1 MEDKTLDPIRKT
13 LMGLAQ
19 EKLLLAHSG
28 GIDSSVLAHL
38 LLTEKIPFSVAHCNF
53 QLREKES
60 DEDAFFVKN
69 WCEVNQIRHHAKRF
83 DTLQYKI
90 EHKLGTQEAARTL
103 RYQWFESLRE
113 IHDYTAVLTAHHLND
128 QLESFLMYSTRGT
141 GLNGLLGIPESD
153 WVRRPLLSVTKEEIR
168 AYAKDHQ
175 ILWREDSSNDTED
188 YLRNQFLHSVV
199 ASIVSIQPKALLN
212 FKTTLNHLTAANDF
226 IQAQLRELKSKIF
239 FKNSDST
246 TILLST
252 LDALHQ
258 KEFCIHHWFSPLGFA
273 SSEVLKLLQAPKGKA
288 LYSATHRLMRER
300 DSFVLSLVAE
310 DEISE
315 FHFEIETPKTQLPI
329 SLKWE
334 VQVNEGKIYKNTFLA
349 ALDKKKLKKTLL
361 LRKYQKGDYFYPTGM
376 QGKKLLSKFFKDEK
390 YSTLQKEAQW
400 ILCSGDQIVWVV
412 GKRCDNRF
420 AANETTEEILLMKC
434 EL

>member
-28 GIDSSVLAHL
+28 GIDSSVLADL

-83 DTLQYKI
+83 DTLQYKK

-113 IHDYTAVLTAHHLND
+113 IHGYTAVLTAHHLND

-168 AYAKDHQ
+168 AYAIDHQ

-188 YLRNQFLHSVV
+188 YLRNQFRQSVV
-199 ASIVSIQPKALLN
+199 ATIVSIQPKALLN

-226 IQAQLRELKSKIF
+226 IQDQLRELKSKIF
-239 FKNSDST
+239 YKNSDST
-246 TILLST
+246 TILLS
-252 LDALHQ
+252 ALEALPQ

-300 DSFVLSLVAE
+300 DSFVLTLVAE

-334 VQVNEGKIYKNTFLA
+334 VQVNEGKIYKDTFLA

>member
-168 AYAKDHQ
+168 AYAKDNQ

-188 YLRNQFLHSVV
+188 YLRNQFRHSVV
-199 ASIVSIQPKALLN
+199 SVHSVHSAES
-212 FKTTLNHLTAANDF
+212 
-226 IQAQLRELKSKIF
+226 
-239 FKNSDST
+239 
-246 TILLST
+246 
-252 LDALHQ
+252 
-258 KEFCIHHWFSPLGFA
+258 SPQF
-273 SSEVLKLLQAPKGKA
+273 
-288 LYSATHRLMRER
+288 
-300 DSFVLSLVAE
+300 
-310 DEISE
+310 
-315 FHFEIETPKTQLPI
+315 
-329 SLKWE
+329 
-334 VQVNEGKIYKNTFLA
+334 
-349 ALDKKKLKKTLL
+349 
-361 LRKYQKGDYFYPTGM
+361 
-376 QGKKLLSKFFKDEK
+376 
-390 YSTLQKEAQW
+390 
-400 ILCSGDQIVWVV
+400 
-412 GKRCDNRF
+412 
-420 AANETTEEILLMKC
+420 
-434 EL
+434 

>member
-188 YLRNQFLHSVV
+188 YLRNQFRHSVV

-334 VQVNEGKIYKNTFLA
+334 VQVNEGKIYKNTFFV

>member
-1 MEDKTLDPIRKT
+1 VEDKTLDPIRKT

-188 YLRNQFLHSVV
+188 YLRNQFRHSVV

>member
-69 WCEVNQIRHHAKRF
+69 WCKVNQIRHHAKRF

-188 YLRNQFLHSVV
+188 YLRNQFRHSVV

>member
-188 YLRNQFLHSVV
+188 YLRNQFRHSVV

-252 LDALHQ
+252 LDALPQ
-258 KEFCIHHWFSPLGFA
+258 KEFCIHHLFSPLGFA